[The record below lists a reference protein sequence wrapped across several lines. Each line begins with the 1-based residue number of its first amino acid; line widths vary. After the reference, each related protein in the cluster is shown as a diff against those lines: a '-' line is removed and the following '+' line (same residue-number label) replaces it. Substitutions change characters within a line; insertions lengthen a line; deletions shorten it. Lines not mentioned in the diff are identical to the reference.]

1 LAAFKSY
8 LHNRFK
14 RKDLGPLKYFLGI
27 EVVRSPKELFLCQR
41 KYTLDILTK
50 TGLLGAKPASFPM
63 EQKLYLTATSGEP
76 LSNPSQYRRLI
87 RRLIY
92 LTITRPDITY
102 SIHVLSQKGSLG
114 TLVRGVSC
122 DLKVTGSSRGIGHWK

>member
-27 EVVRSPKELFLCQR
+27 EVARSPKGSFLCQC
-41 KYTLDILTK
+41 KCTLDILTK
-50 TGLLGAKPASFPM
+50 TGFLGAKPASFPM
-63 EQKLYLTATSGEP
+63 EWKLHLTTTSGEP

-87 RRLIY
+87 GRIIY
-92 LTITRPDITY
+92 LTISRPDITY
-102 SIHVLSQKGSLG
+102 SIHVLS
-114 TLVRGVSC
+114 
-122 DLKVTGSSRGIGHWK
+122 